1 MNFLK
6 VVSLENLDDE
16 KKIISDQ
23 PLGDVK
29 QPRPYSYFSRMEQCY
44 QCGYADYHCIKP
56 LSTYRFQPSSELNS
70 MMQSVNLNGSH
81 SSNQNSNSFSTNQNR
96 DGETSPKSTSP
107 AQQIQMQQKQQV
119 ETKKKE
125 RTKKERTFGS
135 CAMDE
140 VVVKSTMKSRKT

>member
-1 MNFLK
+1 
-6 VVSLENLDDE
+6 
-16 KKIISDQ
+16 
-23 PLGDVK
+23 
-29 QPRPYSYFSRMEQCY
+29 MEQCY

-70 MMQSVNLNGSH
+70 MMQSVNLNGSN
-81 SSNQNSNSFSTNQNR
+81 SSNQNSTNQPTYSTNQNR

-107 AQQIQMQQKQQV
+107 AHQIQMQQKQQV
-119 ETKKKE
+119 ESKKKE

-140 VVVKSTMKSRKT
+140 VVVKSTIKSRKT

>member
-1 MNFLK
+1 
-6 VVSLENLDDE
+6 
-16 KKIISDQ
+16 
-23 PLGDVK
+23 
-29 QPRPYSYFSRMEQCY
+29 MEQCY

-81 SSNQNSNSFSTNQNR
+81 SSSNQNSNSYSTNQNR
-96 DGETSPKSTSP
+96 DGEISPKSTSP

>member
-1 MNFLK
+1 MKIN
-6 VVSLENLDDE
+6 
-16 KKIISDQ
+16 IISDQ

-119 ETKKKE
+119 ESKKKE

-140 VVVKSTMKSRKT
+140 VVVNPTMKSRKT